1 MFLSAA
7 TNAICRHGGGGVGEL
22 GVGESSERFF
32 YGHRA
37 SFVSKFGRERAS
49 FPAKMGRVSELG
61 VGGKITMG
69 TL

>member
-22 GVGESSERFF
+22 GGASCFF
-32 YGHRA
+32 YGHSA
-37 SFVSKFGRERAS
+37 SFVSKFGWERAF
-49 FPAKMGRVSELG
+49 FPQKMGRVSELG